1 MNPPAMEALLY
12 DTHMHTPLCK
22 HASGEPE
29 AYAEQAA
36 RKGLKGVIFTCHSPM
51 NIPYSAH
58 LRMDITQFDQ
68 YMSMV
73 ERARL
78 AYEGHVD
85 VRLGL
90 ESDYFPGAE
99 AWLTELHARAP
110 FDYLL
115 GSVHPQMVEYQ
126 RWYFNE
132 DAQAFYRTY
141 YEHLAM
147 AAETGLFD
155 CISHP
160 DVIKFVH
167 PNQFKPEPIMDTIAQ
182 TLDRIKAAGTA
193 MELNTSGLNK
203 SPYEMYPSNTILTEI
218 VKRDIPIV
226 VGSDAHEPKRV
237 GADFDKAFD
246 ALESLG
252 VQHIHFFL
260 NRTRQAV
267 SISDARASLRQT
279 GGLRQL
285 ALDFAQ
291 KFV

>member
-1 MNPPAMEALLY
+1 MTDAILY

-22 HASGEPE
+22 HAFGEPE

-36 RKGLKGVIFTCHSPM
+36 RKGLKGIVFTCHSPM
-51 NIPYSAH
+51 NIPYSPH
-58 LRMDITQFDQ
+58 LRMDISQFDQ
-68 YMSMV
+68 YVNMV

-78 AYEGHVD
+78 AYLGQVD

-99 AWLTELHARAP
+99 TWLTDLHSRAN

-115 GSVHPQMVEYQ
+115 GSVHPQMAEYQ
-126 RWYFNE
+126 ARFYLNH
-132 DAQAFYRTY
+132 DMLAFHRTY

-167 PNQFKPEPIMDTIAQ
+167 PRDFKPEAIIDSIRDA
-182 TLDRIKAAGTA
+182 LDRIAAVGVA

-203 SPYEMYPSNTILTEI
+203 APHEMYPSKTILAEMAE
-218 VKRDIPIV
+218 RGIPV
-226 VGSDAHEPKRV
+226 VIGSDSHDPKRV
-237 GADFDKAFD
+237 GADFEKAMNM
-246 ALESLG
+246 LESVG
-252 VQHIHFFL
+252 INEIHFFL
-260 NRTRQAV
+260 ERQRHTI
-267 SISDARASLRQT
+267 SIPAARESLVQPGSVRQMVM
-279 GGLRQL
+279 
-285 ALDFAQ
+285 DFAQ
-291 KFV
+291 KFI

>member
-1 MNPPAMEALLY
+1 MEAILY

-29 AYAEQAA
+29 AYAEQAS
-36 RKGLKGVIFTCHSPM
+36 RRGLKGVIFTCHSPM
-51 NIPYSAH
+51 NISYSPQ
-58 LRMDITQFDQ
+58 LRMDLSQFDE
-68 YMSMV
+68 YLSMI

-78 AYEGHVD
+78 AYEGRVD

-99 AWLTELHARAP
+99 AWLMDLHARAP
-110 FDYLL
+110 FEYLL
-115 GSVHPQMVEYQ
+115 GSVHPQMAEYQ
-126 RWYFNE
+126 RWYFKD
-132 DAQAFYRTY
+132 DARAFYRTY

-167 PNQFKPEPIMDTIAQ
+167 PQQFKPEQIMDTIVE
-182 TLDRIKAAGTA
+182 TLDLIKAAGTA

-203 SPYEMYPSNTILTEI
+203 APYDMYPSKLILTEI
-218 VKRDIPIV
+218 VKRNIPIV
-226 VGSDAHEPKRV
+226 IGSDAHDPKRV
-237 GADFDKAFD
+237 GADFEKAFD
-246 ALESLG
+246 MLESLG
-252 VQHIHFFL
+252 VEQIHFFL

-267 SISDARASLRQT
+267 TIVDARESMRQT
-279 GGLRQL
+279 SGLRQM

-291 KFV
+291 KFI